1 MTPPANVLGVFH
13 RIASNPVG
21 VHDDDV
27 TGGLQG
33 GDGRP
38 VQADKV
44 VAHGVYGAGE
54 EGERGVSPVGHDECA
69 CDTVQRGV
77 LQAAGFDV
85 EEGAL
90 GLLPGVAVD
99 EDGAHAALSEGVG
112 DGAGGGAFAEAAGT
126 AGDEG
131 DGREM
136 IHIRC
141 LCGVVYGWLVGCISR
156 ISGLWRFP
164 APCLVGDVF
173 GLLC

>member
-1 MTPPANVLGVFH
+1 MGCMTPPANVLGVFH
-13 RIASNPVG
+13 RVASPPVG

-27 TGGLQG
+27 VGGLQG

-69 CDTVQRGV
+69 GDAVQRGV

-90 GLLPGVAVD
+90 GLLPGGVPSMRTVRMRRCPRAWAMARAVVLLPRPS
-99 EDGAHAALSEGVG
+99 EPPATKVTGA
-112 DGAGGGAFAEAAGT
+112 
-126 AGDEG
+126 
-131 DGREM
+131 R
-136 IHIRC
+136 
-141 LCGVVYGWLVGCISR
+141 
-156 ISGLWRFP
+156 
-164 APCLVGDVF
+164 
-173 GLLC
+173 

>member
-1 MTPPANVLGVFH
+1 MGRMTPPANVLGVFH
-13 RIASNPVG
+13 RVASTRSASTMMMSLEVCRAVMADPYK
-21 VHDDDV
+21 
-27 TGGLQG
+27 
-33 GDGRP
+33 
-38 VQADKV
+38 ADKV

-99 EDGAHAALSEGVG
+99 GDGAHAALSEGVD
-112 DGAGGGAFAEAAGT
+112 DGSGGGAFAEAAGT

-141 LCGVVYGWLVGCISR
+141 LCAVVYGWLVGCISR

-164 APCLVGDVF
+164 AP
-173 GLLC
+173 